1 MKYTDI
7 QQKSEAELVEL
18 VAATRDEL
26 RAERFRDRF
35 TRKASII
42 RNAKLTIAQALTELT
57 ARRSLSDTK

>member
-57 ARRSLSDTK
+57 ARRSLGDTK